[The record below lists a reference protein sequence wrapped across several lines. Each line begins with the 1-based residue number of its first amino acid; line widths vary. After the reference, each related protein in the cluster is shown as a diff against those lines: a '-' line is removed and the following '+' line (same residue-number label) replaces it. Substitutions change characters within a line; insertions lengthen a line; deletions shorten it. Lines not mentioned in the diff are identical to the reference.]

1 MLYGLR
7 YKIFRNFGT
16 QIENYKNSMLW
27 VNAGLLLNFKLTLFS
42 LCGKWTFSISVKHQF
57 VSPDR
62 KYLTRVTD
70 NLVYGGPESK
80 KNVPIIVI
88 AESEVAVN
96 DKATVS
102 RVSAAENRKKS
113 NF

>member
-1 MLYGLR
+1 MAELQVDLIFIMW
-7 YKIFRNFGT
+7 KID
-16 QIENYKNSMLW
+16 
-27 VNAGLLLNFKLTLFS
+27 
-42 LCGKWTFSISVKHQF
+42 CSISVKHQF

-102 RVSAAENRKKS
+102 RVSAAENR
-113 NF
+113 